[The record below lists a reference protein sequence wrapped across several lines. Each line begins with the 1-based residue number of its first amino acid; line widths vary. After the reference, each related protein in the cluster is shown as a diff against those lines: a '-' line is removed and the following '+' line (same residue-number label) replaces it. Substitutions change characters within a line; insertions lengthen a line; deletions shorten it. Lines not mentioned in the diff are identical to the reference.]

1 MDLTK
6 INALQN
12 YFNQDDAYQTGNY
25 MSKLIIELLE
35 YGVKYVQ
42 N

>member
-12 YFNQDDAYQTGNY
+12 YFNQDDRYQIA
-25 MSKLIIELLE
+25 MSKLTIESLE
-35 YGVKYVQ
+35 YGVKHVQ